1 MNISLSF
8 LLASGSLSFLL
19 VASIKQYLSRFL
31 LDIPNDRSS
40 HTQPTPRGGGL
51 GFVVAFALTSVG
63 FALLDWQ
70 SVGSRDVLSIWTAL
84 IPLVIVGIFDDR
96 GDVPARIRYLVQLS
110 AAGIAIAIYGAFP
123 QPWLSQ
129 FGMVG
134 IAIAIGLTAIG
145 MTALINFYNFMDGLD
160 GLVAGV
166 SAVQLTY
173 LAIEI
178 NQPILLLLVV
188 ALLGFLWWNW
198 SPAKIFMG
206 DVGSTVLGATIA
218 IALLHQENTIQAWS
232 SLAITLPLIADAI
245 YTLVRRLIRK
255 ENIFKPHRTHLYQ
268 RLQQSGWSHAQV
280 ATAYILATIGIA
292 LNLHFFEATGAVLSV
307 VEVMCAIALG
317 ERYLSHQQGMKMR
330 TKIYASVRNLIT
342 GLRAG

>member
-1 MNISLSF
+1 MDISLGL
-8 LLASGSLSFLL
+8 LLASGCLSFLL
-19 VASIKQYLSRFL
+19 VASIKQYLSGFL

-51 GFVVAFALTSVG
+51 GFVIAFALTSMAI
-63 FALLDWQ
+63 ALYDWQ
-70 SVGSRDVLSIWTAL
+70 SVGRDVVTIWAAL
-84 IPLVIVGIFDDR
+84 IPLVIVGVFDDR

-110 AAGIAIAIYGAFP
+110 AAGIAIVAFGAFP
-123 QPWLSQ
+123 QPWLAP
-129 FGMVG
+129 FGTVG
-134 IAIAIGLTAIG
+134 MAIAIVLTVIG

-166 SAVQLTY
+166 SVVQLTY

-218 IALLHQENTIQAWS
+218 IALLHQSDDPVRAWS

-245 YTLVRRLIRK
+245 YTLIRRLIRK

-268 RLQQSGWSHAQV
+268 RLQQSGWNHAQV
-280 ATAYILATIGIA
+280 AAAYILVTIGIA
-292 LNLHFFEATGAVLSV
+292 LNLHFFQAMGAILSL

-317 ERYLSHQQGMKMR
+317 ERYLSHQQGVRMR
-330 TKIYASVRNLIT
+330 TMIYSSVRNLIT